1 MTEFEIIEAS
11 ATYNG
16 LMQGWIAAYFAAF
29 TAYCIVAYLVGKK
42 LSTRQVLFISACYFV
57 SSSLCILGC
66 YGSGMLLTEFAEAA
80 RAINPDRPFVARVPV
95 IVVSILIFYAS
106 LLGSLR
112 FMWDIRHP
120 KTE

>member
-11 ATYNG
+11 ATYNE
-16 LMQGWIAAYFAAF
+16 LMQGWIAAYFTAF

-42 LSTRQVLFISACYFV
+42 LSTRQVAFISICYIV
-57 SSSLCILGC
+57 YGSLCILGC
-66 YGSGMLLTEFAEAA
+66 YGSGMLLTEFANAA
-80 RAINPDRPFVARVPV
+80 RAINPDRPFVARTPV
-95 IVVSILIFYAS
+95 IIASIVIFYVS

-120 KTE
+120 RTE

>member
-16 LMQGWIAAYFAAF
+16 LMQGWIGAYFTAF
-29 TAYCIVAYLVGKK
+29 TAYCVVAYLVGSK
-42 LSTRQVLFISACYFV
+42 LSTRQATFISACYFV
-57 SSSLCILGC
+57 YGSLCILGC

-80 RAINPDRPFVARVPV
+80 RDINPDRSFVARVPV
-95 IVVSILIFYAS
+95 IIISIVIFSVSLV
-106 LLGSLR
+106 GSLR

-120 KTE
+120 KTT